1 MNDQIFGLKE
11 RERSAI
17 RAPHNGRTWT
27 AQIGGKLLVTTF
39 FGFGL
44 LPLLSGCSK
53 PGPTGAVPPT
63 PEVQVRKVSERAIP
77 ARLEFTGHLAAVH
90 HVDIRSRVSGYV
102 IKAPFAE
109 GSLVR
114 SGELLFEID
123 PRPFVAKHEEAK
135 GEVARAKAHVELA
148 KQEFVRAERLAQQDA
163 IATEEL
169 QRRTADLEA
178 LTAALAAANAKEA
191 AAALD
196 LEFTRVKAPVS
207 GRVGRALVKAGNLI
221 AGGDANGTLLT
232 TLVTENP
239 MHVLFNV
246 DEPSYRQIMALR
258 AVGKSVAAEVRLANG
273 EPPIVGTIDYA
284 SNSLDSRSGTAQ
296 ARAVVENPQ
305 GVLAPGLF
313 ARVTIVAETDQ
324 LRLLVPETAIGA
336 EQGSRY
342 VLALDE
348 DNKLTYRRIELG
360 ERRGDERLV
369 LGGLAAGETI
379 VVNGLQKLRP
389 GMTVRP
395 SEPQLAKN

>member
-1 MNDQIFGLKE
+1 MMNDPIFGLKE

-17 RAPHNGRTWT
+17 RAAHYRRTWN
-27 AQIGGKLLVTTF
+27 AQIGGKLLVTTI

-53 PGPTGAVPPT
+53 PSSTGGVPPT
-63 PEVQVRKVSERAIP
+63 PEVQVRKVAEKTIP
-77 ARLEFTGHLAAVH
+77 ARLEFTGHLTAVH
-90 HVDIRSRVSGYV
+90 HIDIRSRVSGYV
-102 IKAPFAE
+102 IKASFAE

-123 PRPFVAKHEEAK
+123 PRPFDAKHEEAK
-135 GEVARAKAHVELA
+135 GEVARGKANVELA

-169 QRRTADLEA
+169 QRRSADLEA

-191 AAALD
+191 GAALD

-207 GRVGRALVKAGNLI
+207 GRVGRALVKGGNLI

-258 AVGKSVAAEVRLANG
+258 AAGKSVAAEVRLADG
-273 EPPIVGTIDYA
+273 EPPIVGTIDYV

-296 ARAVVENPQ
+296 ARAVVDNPQ

-324 LRLLVPETAIGA
+324 LRLLIPETAIGA

-342 VLALDE
+342 VLALNQ
-348 DNKLTYRRIELG
+348 DNKLTYRR
-360 ERRGDERLV
+360 
-369 LGGLAAGETI
+369 
-379 VVNGLQKLRP
+379 
-389 GMTVRP
+389 
-395 SEPQLAKN
+395 